1 LPNSGCVE
9 FVDQDSINDSLP
21 YFVVVPGLRF
31 DIFWG
36 RTERFAAT
44 DTWQHIRRR
53 EPPSTVSAEMLS
65 NERVGFESAY
75 AARASRTSDK
85 EPFADDKILVSFWR
99 VFFSIHA

>member
-1 LPNSGCVE
+1 MFCSN
-9 FVDQDSINDSLP
+9 
-21 YFVVVPGLRF
+21 
-31 DIFWG
+31 
-36 RTERFAAT
+36 
-44 DTWQHIRRR
+44 DTWQHIRRS
-53 EPPSTVSAEMLS
+53 ESPSTVPAEMLS